1 MAPIFRN
8 YRFLMG
14 AFALVMLFLLIKTS
28 SSIPDTSVGRK
39 TTPSSSKPDV
49 PQDFG
54 ALPIN
59 NEPGYVGDSKTE
71 NNNPSVADA
80 VKDAT
85 KANNKAGGK
94 SNPKPV
100 AGEVIGTGKTCTQ
113 EHQFVIMV
121 DAGSTGSR
129 IHVYEFDICSKPPV
143 LIKETFEM
151 LKPGLSSFDVDAVG
165 AAHSL
170 DPLLKKAVE
179 VIPKHQRPCSPIA
192 VKATAGLR
200 LLGEEKSTKILAAV
214 RKHLENDY
222 PFPVVAGDGVSI
234 MSGEEEG
241 VYAWVTANFLLG
253 NIGAAER
260 RATSAVFDL
269 GGGSTQI
276 VFEPTFPSNE
286 KMVDG
291 EHKYNLNYGSDNYE
305 LYQFS
310 HLGYG
315 LMQSRDKVNALLVKN
330 AIKDGSI
337 TPNAKSTEH
346 TVVSPCMPPDV
357 QSKSEKV
364 KISEGETYNI
374 RFVGP
379 KGVATPAQCRF
390 LTDSILNKD
399 AKCNVQ
405 PCSFNG
411 VHQPSL
417 VRTFHENND
426 LYIFSYFYDRT
437 HPLGMPLSFTMQELM
452 DLTRNVCS
460 GPEVWSAAFAGVD
473 GAITELKKDPHYC
486 QDLSFLVSLLHT
498 GYDIPLNRELK
509 TAQTLG
515 GNELGWCLGASLPLI
530 DSKDWTCK
538 VEQKN

>member
-1 MAPIFRN
+1 MAIVFRN

-14 AFALVMLFLLIKTS
+14 AFALVMLFLLIRTS
-28 SSIPDTSVGRK
+28 SSIPATSVGRK
-39 TTPSSSKPDV
+39 TTPNSSKPDV
-49 PQDFG
+49 PQDLNN
-54 ALPIN
+54 LPIN
-59 NEPGYVGDSKTE
+59 NKPGYVSDSKTE
-71 NNNPSVADA
+71 NNNPAVADA
-80 VKDAT
+80 VKDAA
-85 KANNKAGGK
+85 KANNKPSK
-94 SNPKPV
+94 PK
-100 AGEVIGTGKTCTQ
+100 AGEVIGTGNTCTQ
-113 EHQFVIMV
+113 IHQFVIMV

-129 IHVYEFDICSKPPV
+129 IHIYEFDVCSKPPTLV
-143 LIKETFEM
+143 EETFQM
-151 LKPGLSSFDVDAVG
+151 LEPGLSSFDTEAQG
-165 AAHSL
+165 AALSL

-179 VIPKHQRPCSPIA
+179 VIPKHQRPCAPIA

-200 LLGEEKSTKILAAV
+200 LLGEEKANKILEAV
-214 RKHLENDY
+214 RQHLEKDY
-222 PFPVVAGDGVSI
+222 PFPVVKGNGVSI

-276 VFEPTFPSNE
+276 VFEPTFPTNE

-291 EHKYNLNYGSDNYE
+291 EHKYSLDYGSDNYE

-310 HLGYG
+310 HLGFG
-315 LMQSRDKVNALLVKN
+315 LMQSRDKINALLVKN

-337 TPNAKSTEH
+337 TAGAKTTEH
-346 TVVSPCMPPDV
+346 TIVSPCMPPGV
-357 QSKSEKV
+357 ESKAQKV
-364 KISEGETYNI
+364 KISDSESYNVK
-374 RFVGP
+374 FVGP
-379 KGVATPAQCRF
+379 KGVAAPAQCRF
-390 LTDSILNKD
+390 LTDSILNKA
-399 AKCNVQ
+399 AKCSVQ

-417 VRTFHENND
+417 VRTFHEDND
-426 LYIFSYFYDRT
+426 LYVFSYFYDRT

-460 GPEVWSAAFAGVD
+460 GPEVWENAFVGID
-473 GAITELKKDPHYC
+473 GALSELKKDSHYC

-498 GYDIPLNRELK
+498 GYDIPLSRELK
-509 TAQTLG
+509 TAKTLA

-530 DSKDWTCK
+530 DSKDWTCR
-538 VEQKN
+538 VDQKS